1 MTAEQL
7 QASALILATLGLFAW
22 GRLRYDLVAILALI
36 VAVYLGLVPAGQA
49 FGGFVHPAV
58 ITVIAVLVLSKALAD
73 SGIGAWLANRLVPR
87 DGALWKQ
94 IGALCVVEALLSA
107 VMNNVGALALL
118 LPVAIVVAR
127 NAKRSPALFLMPLAF
142 ASLLGGLVTL
152 IGTPPNLI
160 VSNYR
165 AQLLGEPYQLFDFAP
180 VGGTLAVLGVAFIAL
195 IGWRLIPV
203 RSAAEA
209 TPLTQLGAYIS
220 EGRVPRTSPAI
231 GLTLREVEK
240 RIVETEARVVALV
253 RGERTF
259 PATAWWVKVVPGDVL
274 MLESAPRAIEPAQ
287 RRLQLEHIERS
298 EPLAA
303 GPLNVIEALIG
314 PNSTL
319 TGMMADQIQWRR
331 SYGVNLLGVAHHGQV
346 EQHPRHDLTLH
357 VGDVLLLQGDDK
369 RLASLL
375 PSLGLLPLAE
385 RDLGLQQGRRP
396 AVTLI
401 AFGLA
406 LLASAIGL
414 VPAQIALMSAVILV
428 VAAGCL
434 RLDEAYRAV
443 DWPVV
448 VLLGAM
454 LPVGG
459 TLESTGTTQLFAATM
474 LSFRED
480 LSLLLVLALLMGAT
494 MLLSNIV
501 NNAATAVMMAPL
513 AIDLAQGLSV
523 DPDAFLMAV
532 AVAASSAF
540 MTPIGHQSNTLV
552 MGPGGY
558 RFWDYW
564 PLGLPMQ
571 LLILAVSL
579 VILPLFWQL

>member
-1 MTAEQL
+1 MTGEQL

-22 GRLRYDLVAILALI
+22 GRLRYDLVALLALI
-36 VAVYLGLVPAGQA
+36 ATVYLDLVPVKEA
-49 FGGFVHPAV
+49 FAGFVHPAV
-58 ITVIAVLVLSKALAD
+58 ITVIAVLILSHALAE
-73 SGIGAWLANRLVPR
+73 SGIGSWLADRLVPR
-87 DGALWKQ
+87 DGPLWQQ
-94 IGALCVVEALLSA
+94 IGSLCVVEALLSA
-107 VMNNVGALALL
+107 VMNNVGALALM

-165 AQLLGEPYQLFDFAP
+165 EQLLGEPYHLFDFAP

-195 IGWRLIPV
+195 VGWRLIPL
-203 RSAAEA
+203 RGSAEQ
-209 TPLTQLGAYIS
+209 TPLSQLGDYIS
-220 EGRVPRTSPAI
+220 EGRVPRASPAI

-240 RIVETEARVVALV
+240 RIAKTEARVVALI

-259 PATAWWVKVVPGDVL
+259 PATAWWVKVTPGDVL
-274 MLESAPRAIEPAQ
+274 MLESAPRAIDPAQ
-287 RRLQLEHIERS
+287 KLLQLEAIERR
-298 EPLAA
+298 ETLAA
-303 GPLNVIEALIG
+303 GPLNVVEALIG
-314 PNSTL
+314 PSSPL
-319 TGMMADQIQWRR
+319 TGQRADAIQWRR
-331 SYGVNLLGVAHHGQV
+331 SYGVNLLGVGQHGHV
-346 EQHPRHDLTLH
+346 EKHPRHDLTLSI
-357 VGDVLLLQGDDK
+357 GDVLLLQGDDA

-375 PSLGLLPLAE
+375 PSLGLLPLAD
-385 RDLGLQQGRRP
+385 RDLGLQHGRRP
-396 AVTLI
+396 SVSLI

-414 VPAQIALMSAVILV
+414 APPQIALMSAVAAV
-428 VAAGCL
+428 VVLGCL
-434 RLDEAYRAV
+434 KLDEAYRAI

-459 TLESTGTTQLFAATM
+459 TLESTGTTQLFAGA
-474 LSFRED
+474 LLGLREE
-480 LSLLLVLALLMGAT
+480 LSLILVMALLMAVT
-494 MLLSNIV
+494 MLLSNVV

-513 AIDLAQGLSV
+513 AIDLAQGLST

-571 LLILAVSL
+571 LLILAVSV

>member
-22 GRLRYDLVAILALI
+22 GRLRYDLVAVLSLI
-36 VAVYLGLVPAGQA
+36 AAVYLGLVPAGQA
-49 FGGFVHPAV
+49 FSGFVHPAV
-58 ITVIAVLVLSKALAD
+58 ITVVAVLILSRALAD
-73 SGIGAWLANRLVPR
+73 SGIGTWLANRLVPKR
-87 DGALWKQ
+87 GPLWQQ

-127 NAKRSPALFLMPLAF
+127 QAKRSPALFLMPLAF

-165 AQLLGEPYQLFDFAP
+165 AQLLGAPYHLFDFAP
-180 VGGTLAVLGVAFIAL
+180 VGGTLAVLGVAFIAAF
-195 IGWRLIPV
+195 GWRLIPV
-203 RSAAEA
+203 RGSAAA
-209 TPLTQLGAYIS
+209 TPLSQLGAYIS
-220 EGRVPRTSPAI
+220 EGQVPKSSPAI

-240 RIVETEARVVALV
+240 RISETEARVVALI
-253 RGERTF
+253 RGQRTF
-259 PATAWWVKVVPGDVL
+259 PATAWWVKVLPGDIL
-274 MLESAPRAIEPAQ
+274 MLESSPGAIKPAQ
-287 RRLQLEHIERS
+287 KILHLEAIERS

-303 GPLNVIEALIG
+303 GPLNVVEALIG
-314 PNSTL
+314 PSSIL
-319 TGMMADQIQWRR
+319 TGEMADKIQWRR
-331 SYGVNLLGVAHHGQV
+331 SYGVNLLGVSRHGHV

-375 PSLGLLPLAE
+375 PTLGLLPLAD
-385 RDLGLQQGRRP
+385 RDLGLNQGRRP
-396 AVTLI
+396 AISLA

-406 LLASAIGL
+406 LLASALGL
-414 VPAQIALMSAVILV
+414 VPAQIALMSGVAIV
-428 VAAGCL
+428 VVTGCL
-434 RLDEAYRAV
+434 RLDETYRAV

-459 TLESTGTTQLFAATM
+459 TLESTGTTQLFAGIM

-480 LSLLLVLALLMGAT
+480 ISLTLVLALLMAAT
-494 MLLSNIV
+494 MILSNIV

-513 AIDLAQGLSV
+513 AIDLAQGLSA

-571 LLILAVSL
+571 LLVLAASV
-579 VILPLFWQL
+579 VILPFFWQL